1 MEKHHIN
8 PPAVFEHPAFTRII
22 TVTGPTKLIWI
33 SGMTPQKED
42 LTAVFPGDYLA
53 QYIFVMEKIAAQLE
67 SVGAT
72 WDDVT
77 FRRTYTLDVDKMK
90 AVLHDPS
97 TRRFFTMK
105 PCSTLIGVTRLS
117 DPEFLLEIEVMATI
131 EA

>member
-1 MEKHHIN
+1 MEKQHIN

-22 TVTGPTKLIWI
+22 TVTSPLKLIWL

-42 LTAVFPGDYLA
+42 LSAVYPGDYLK

-67 SVGAT
+67 AVGAT

-77 FRRTYTLDVDKMK
+77 FRRTYTLDVDKLK
-90 AVLHDPS
+90 AVTQHPD
-97 TRRFFTMK
+97 TRRFFTKK

-117 DPEFLLEIEVMATI
+117 DPEFLLEIEVMAAI
-131 EA
+131 NP

>member
-1 MEKHHIN
+1 MEKQHIN

-22 TVTGPTKLIWI
+22 TVTGPMKLIWI

-42 LTAVFPGDYLA
+42 LTAIYPGDYLA
-53 QYIFVMEKIAAQLE
+53 QYIFVMEKIEAQLE

-77 FRRTYTLDVDKMK
+77 FRRTYALDVDKMK

-97 TRRFFTMK
+97 TRRFFTKK

-117 DPEFLLEIEVMATI
+117 DPEFLLEIEVMATV